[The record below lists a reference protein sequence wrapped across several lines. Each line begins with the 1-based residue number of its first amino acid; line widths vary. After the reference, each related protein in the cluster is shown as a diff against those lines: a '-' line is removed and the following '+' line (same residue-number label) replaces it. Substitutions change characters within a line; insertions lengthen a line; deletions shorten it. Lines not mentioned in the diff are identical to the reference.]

1 MVSHISI
8 YIHKITWYNKKDS
21 GLKKLGSF
29 FVCERNDTYILLV
42 LYVYILR
49 CYNRSDNFI
58 SDNYGETIGGNYA
71 K

>member
-1 MVSHISI
+1 MPDYSRV
-8 YIHKITWYNKKDS
+8 YIPNS
-21 GLKKLGSF
+21 LKQY
-29 FVCERNDTYILLV
+29 VYICQNDTYTLA

-49 CYNRSDNFI
+49 CYNTSDNFI